1 MKNYGIPYMGSK
13 SRICDKFCHLFTP
26 AKNFYDLFG
35 GGFSV
40 SHWMTVNR
48 PNDYERFHYNEIK
61 SDIVELVKDSID
73 GKFNYDVFKPEWVSR
88 EYFVK
93 LKDTC
98 AYTRVFW
105 SFGNY
110 QKTYL
115 FCKSIEQYKKSMH
128 MAVVFNQFDE
138 LSSNVLGFDKWP
150 DNLSGIKE
158 KRLFLRQKIESYRKT
173 KIPDFLLKYLN
184 SRQLQQLQQLQ
195 QLERLQQLQQLQ
207 QLERLEQLQQL
218 QRLESLE
225 KLSFSSLDY
234 RKVSIKENSIVYCD
248 IPYKGTADYI
258 DLFNHKE
265 FYDWAISRTFPVYI
279 SEYEISDPRFKL
291 VYSVEKR
298 SMLSSKKT
306 NNIKQERLYWNG
318 VSL

>member
-13 SRICDKFCHLFTP
+13 SLICDKFCHLFPP

-73 GKFNYDVFKPEWVSR
+73 GKFNYDVFKPKWISKEDFS
-88 EYFVK
+88 K
-93 LKDTC
+93 LKNIC
-98 AYTRVFW
+98 AYTRICW
-105 SFGNY
+105 SFGNN
-110 QKTYL
+110 QKYYL
-115 FCKSIEQYKKSMH
+115 YGDIEPYKKSLH
-128 MAVVFNQFDE
+128 MAVVFGEFDE
-138 LSSNVLGFDKWP
+138 LAARVLGFSKWP
-150 DNLSGIKE
+150 E
-158 KRLFLRQKIESYRKT
+158 KVKSIYQRRIYLRRKIENYRLT
-173 KIPDFLLKYLN
+173 TIPDFLLKYLN
-184 SRQLQQLQQLQ
+184 SRQFEQLQRLQHLEQLRQLQ
-195 QLERLQQLQQLQ
+195 QLEQ
-207 QLERLEQLQQL
+207 
-218 QRLESLE
+218 LESLE

-279 SEYEISDPRFKL
+279 SEYEISDHRFKL